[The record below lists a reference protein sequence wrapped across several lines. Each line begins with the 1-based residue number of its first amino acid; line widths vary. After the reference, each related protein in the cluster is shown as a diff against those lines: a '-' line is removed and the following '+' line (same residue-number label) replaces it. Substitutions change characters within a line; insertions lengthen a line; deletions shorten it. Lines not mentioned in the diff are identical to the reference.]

1 MGKYSTL
8 TLQVKLRLASLLVLI
23 ASIAN
28 AQDKTLTEL
37 AYDHDGNLDTFAYGA
52 DISWLSQQESWG
64 TYYYNRQG
72 KKADLMDILN
82 DDFGINAIRF
92 RVWVNPAGGWSGKND
107 VIALSK
113 RAHAKG
119 FKIMISFHYSD
130 TWADSQNQTIPAQ
143 WTDHSAEALEKN
155 VYDHTKDVLTGLK
168 NAGITPKW
176 VSIGNE
182 TKFGMLYETGRTNTT
197 EGVKNFVRFINA
209 GAKAVKEINP
219 DIITIIHL
227 SNGHDQSTAQ
237 KMFDNLEKYGANYD
251 CLGFSCY
258 PKWSHLD
265 VTNDAN
271 IKTAVSTYLNVFKN
285 LKARF
290 NKPVMVIETGHYGT
304 EPYDGNRF
312 FAEFIK
318 ALISDKELGCFY
330 WEPEALDNS
339 GYNLGAWSS
348 ATHQGTIA
356 MDAFKGIKHTKVNS
370 YATVRF
376 MTTDD
381 TRIYAPDEDVQFSI
395 YAKTPT
401 TVANLSKIDLYADSK
416 AHSTALP
423 EGINTIYNI
432 DVKDLPVGAH
442 SFYALA
448 YDDQRHY
455 ESTDTIHLLKDDVT
469 VFQEGEAGFVGVSAG
484 ESALEKKITRYT
496 GSGYVPASTKNS
508 SEILYDAYFPEA
520 GKYNMYLRYNAT
532 DKQSLF
538 VYIGQN
544 LTAIGC
550 AASPKNKWSYAQK
563 TVTIPEPGTYRISV
577 KGLTKSY
584 PNIDFIAFGHSANG
598 EAVSC
603 GDATSI
609 SKVSDSGDA
618 QSNVVY
624 DLQGIRHNAAEH
636 LKPGIYIKNGIKLI
650 IKQ

>member
-1 MGKYSTL
+1 MKKSFSFSKLAKSFITISL
-8 TLQVKLRLASLLVLI
+8 TLCTALTS
-23 ASIAN
+23 
-28 AQDKTLTEL
+28 AQDKTLTEI
-37 AYDHDGNLDTFAYGA
+37 AYDHDANLDSFAYGV

-64 TYYYNRQG
+64 TYYCNRQG
-72 KKADLMDILN
+72 KKADLMDILK

-119 FKIMISFHYSD
+119 FMIMISFHYSD

-209 GAKAVKEINP
+209 GAKAVKEIDPN
-219 DIITIIHL
+219 IITIIHL

-265 VTNDAN
+265 VTNDTN
-271 IKTAVSTYLNVFKN
+271 IKTAVSTYINVFKN

-290 NKPVMVIETGHYGT
+290 NKPVMVMETGHYGT

-318 ALISDKELGCFY
+318 ALINDKELGCFY
-330 WEPEALDNS
+330 WEPEAFDNS

-348 ATHQGTIA
+348 VTHQGTIA
-356 MDAFKGIKHTKVNS
+356 MDAFKGIKHTKVNN

-381 TRIYAPDEDVQFSI
+381 TKIYAPDENFQFSI

-401 TVANLSKIDLYADSK
+401 TVANLSKIDLYADNKEYS
-416 AHSTALP
+416 STLP
-423 EGINTIYNI
+423 DGKNTVFNLNVNDFPIGY
-432 DVKDLPVGAH
+432 H

-448 YDDQRHY
+448 YDDQGHY
-455 ESTDTIHLLKDDVT
+455 ESTDTVFLLKDDVT
-469 VFQEGEAGFVGVSAG
+469 IFQEGETGFLGVSEG
-484 ESALEKKITRYT
+484 ENALEKKVTKYT
-496 GSGYVPASTKNS
+496 GNGYVPASSKRT
-508 SEILYDAYFPEA
+508 SEIIYEAYFPEA
-520 GKYNMYLRYNAT
+520 GSYNLYVRYNNT
-532 DKQSLF
+532 EKQSLF
-538 VYIGQN
+538 VYIGDV
-544 LTAIGC
+544 LTSLNC
-550 AASPKNKWSYAQK
+550 PVSPKNKWAYTSK
-563 TVTIPEPGTYRISV
+563 TVTIVEPGTYRISV

-584 PNIDFIAFGHSANG
+584 PNIDFIAFGHSENG
-598 EAVSC
+598 KPVVC

-609 SKVSDSGDA
+609 SIVHETGDA
-618 QSNVVY
+618 KNNVLY
-624 DLQGIRHNAAEH
+624 DLHGIRHNADEH
-636 LKPGIYIKNGIKLI
+636 LKPGIYIKKGIKLI
-650 IKQ
+650 IKH